1 MTCCHFP
8 GSEGSR
14 TRPTARQEQRLYLMQ
29 NVFTLPLSLRPRLKA
44 AHGQTAP
51 LPRVSGF
58 LASAMRLRALGSE
71 ELLCAPT
78 QQVGAAGAPAPWAA
92 PFLLPLPHMLLHSRA
107 VYLPSPV
114 VPCTCCLHSDAHA
127 TCTLICTLLVRS
139 LAHFSYTRL
148 DTTYTRSSH
157 PTFTYLHSACI
168 HLYTLP
174 GLYLHCALTCI
185 LTCLLP
191 LLICTYLLYSTLTCI
206 FLHSPAHSHSPC
218 LRSAHSPAHSSVR
231 CTRGHSPAQTPQGEA
246 EAAVGVEADGD
257 LPRGVQLTLQLY
269 GAAQG
274 TGGRVRHLGE

>member
-1 MTCCHFP
+1 
-8 GSEGSR
+8 
-14 TRPTARQEQRLYLMQ
+14 
-29 NVFTLPLSLRPRLKA
+29 
-44 AHGQTAP
+44 
-51 LPRVSGF
+51 
-58 LASAMRLRALGSE
+58 MRLRALGSE

-107 VYLPSPV
+107 VYLPSPA

-185 LTCLLP
+185 LTYYLYLP
-191 LLICTYLLYSTLTCI
+191 VHTSCT
-206 FLHSPAHSHSPC
+206 LHSRAYSCTHLHTHTLLAYDLHTHLHTRLYAAHAGTHLHRHHRAKP
-218 LRSAHSPAHSSVR
+218 R
-231 CTRGHSPAQTPQGEA
+231 PQ
-246 EAAVGVEADGD
+246 
-257 LPRGVQLTLQLY
+257 
-269 GAAQG
+269 
-274 TGGRVRHLGE
+274 